1 MVHKFVQTEPV
12 EADTSIDHFPEEGKK
27 NDALPAT
34 ELCTYKHQNHEDS
47 TDNEMKISI
56 DHAASK
62 PISDSKEVTELENEQ
77 RVARS
82 LQGIYPDWLNVNI
95 GISARDMN
103 IRATGDNLTEHV
115 IVDPEDYALTLTQ
128 EQPITAQ
135 DTMAC
140 DAVVKGL
147 PIGQDSG
154 DDDVT
159 RNIIGQE
166 NKAEVMISDSDEDDF
181 VAPTQLSKRLK
192 NSREDNVETT
202 PGPLKHKLSL
212 SERLKHSFG
221 NTSLLA
227 RIEKEADCS
236 SPKQLKYSECE
247 HVGNDDS
254 LTAYENI
261 TDLNLDSLS
270 FPTEMNRIVAKS
282 GQKLEKVVKT
292 PEKSSEKLN
301 EASGKILKSESSFKE
316 RNLPSRVLR
325 TEKNTTGP
333 NYLSP
338 GQSLSLNSR
347 AEAASKLNQGK
358 LQLRHH
364 KTHEISLNLP
374 CASAATV
381 ANDKVSGSV
390 NISTRNASKSSSEAS
405 SINPRYLVSQPT
417 RSYPSS
423 STMGISVKPVSNTLS
438 SMASSSASNKTAS
451 GVPSPSSLSEP
462 SSTTSSSGLTAAASS
477 STSTRS
483 QPSPVPAAIGDAEPS
498 FLQKY
503 RDIVAK
509 IKPGAGLQPQV
520 SCIARKPVFG
530 ISNQVCSL
538 SEKPPVCRIKS
549 PNFGNVQQI
558 LSVCRTVCPT
568 KN

>member
-1 MVHKFVQTEPV
+1 MVHTFVQTEPI
-12 EADTSIDHFPEEGKK
+12 EADTRIDHFTEEGKQ
-27 NDALPAT
+27 NEALPVT
-34 ELCTYKHQNHEDS
+34 ELHTYKHQNHRNS

-56 DHAASK
+56 DQVSSR
-62 PISDSKEVTELENEQ
+62 PICESKEVTELEDEQ

-82 LQGIYPDWLNVNI
+82 LQGIDPDWLNVNI

-103 IRATGDNLTEHV
+103 IRATGDNLTKHV

-135 DTMAC
+135 DTQAC
-140 DAVVKGL
+140 DADVKCI
-147 PIGQDSG
+147 PIGRDSS

-166 NKAEVMISDSDEDDF
+166 NKAEVTINDSDEDDF

-227 RIEKEADCS
+227 STEREADCS

-261 TDLNLDSLS
+261 TDKNLDSLS
-270 FPTEMNRIVAKS
+270 FPTEMNRIVARS

-292 PEKSSEKLN
+292 PEKSSEKLK
-301 EASGKILKSESSFKE
+301 EASGKILRSESSFKE

-325 TEKNTTGP
+325 TEKDKTFQ
-333 NYLSP
+333 NYLRP
-338 GQSLSLNSR
+338 GQLSLNSHT
-347 AEAASKLNQGK
+347 EAASKRNQGK
-358 LQLRHH
+358 LQLPHH
-364 KTHEISLNLP
+364 KTPEISLNLP
-374 CASAATV
+374 VTSEPIV
-381 ANDKVSGSV
+381 AQDKVSGSV
-390 NISTRNASKSSSEAS
+390 NISTRNASKSGSEAS

-423 STMGISVKPVSNTLS
+423 STMGISVKPVSSTLS
-438 SMASSSASNKTAS
+438 SMASSSASNKTGS
-451 GVPSPSSLSEP
+451 EIPSPSSLSEP
-462 SSTTSSSGLTAAASS
+462 SSTTSSGLTAAASS
-477 STSTRS
+477 VASTRS
-483 QPSPVPAAIGDAEPS
+483 QSSTVSVAGGDSEPS
-498 FLQKY
+498 FLIQKY
-503 RDIVAK
+503 REIVAK
-509 IKPGAGLQPQV
+509 IKPAAALQPQV
-520 SCIARKPVFG
+520 SCVMRKHVLG
-530 ISNQVCSL
+530 VSNQVRHKTGCTTT
-538 SEKPPVCRIKS
+538 E
-549 PNFGNVQQI
+549 GD
-558 LSVCRTVCPT
+558 
-568 KN
+568 